1 MENQEIKITRV
12 ESELY
17 EWDKPPIWNGL
28 HVYDQG
34 RLHLVRVR
42 ARCGGEEVVGYGFN
56 GGTAATRPLQIF
68 PMYVDEFRPQLI
80 GRSPIDTA
88 YVSQLADNIKI
99 YGPGGYHTQVL
110 AAINQACWDI
120 KGKIAGKSVHQLL
133 NGQQRRIRAYIAGG
147 YYGKDKGLDGL
158 REEMDRNV
166 NEFLATAVKMKIG
179 DKEAGFD
186 TDIKRIEA
194 ARQQIGPN
202 ITLMVDANCALTVER
217 AMAFLPVLKANDI
230 FWFEERDLQ
239 PRLPG
244 P

>member
-1 MENQEIKITRV
+1 MADQEIKITHI

-28 HVYDQG
+28 HVYDKG

-42 ARCGGEEVVGYGFN
+42 ARSGRQEIIGYGFN

-120 KGKIAGKSVHQLL
+120 KGKIEGKSVHQLL
-133 NGQQRRIRAYIAGG
+133 DGQQRRIRAYIAGG
-147 YYGKDKGLDGL
+147 YYGRDKGLDEL

-166 NEFLATAVKMKIG
+166 NEFLATAVKMKMG
-179 DKEAGFD
+179 
-186 TDIKRIEA
+186 T
-194 ARQQIGPN
+194 
-202 ITLMVDANCALTVER
+202 
-217 AMAFLPVLKANDI
+217 AM
-230 FWFEERDLQ
+230 RDLT
-239 PRLPG
+239 LTSNG
-244 P
+244 